1 MLLLSLNN
9 SVSFSN
15 VQSTYSLERGCVFF
29 HGISK
34 LYYYCQ
40 ALSCLDEMLSVH
52 LMALQFHCC
61 LTLYGISLFSMYV
74 LT

>member
-1 MLLLSLNN
+1 M
-9 SVSFSN
+9 FSPHTLWKEA
-15 VQSTYSLERGCVFF
+15 VFFF